1 LHDRVTLKIFA
12 PDLGRP
18 VTDGQEVLEV
28 TWVPLNVVDRSM
40 MLTLVH
46 TELQV
51 DFNLLTLVGLEDVT
65 LLSTDEIL
73 KG

>member
-1 LHDRVTLKIFA
+1 MTLKIFA

-65 LLSTDEIL
+65 LFSTNEIL

>member
-1 LHDRVTLKIFA
+1 MGLKIFT
-12 PDLGRP
+12 PDLGGP

-40 MLTLVH
+40 MLALVH

-51 DFNLLTLVGLEDVT
+51 DFDLLTLVGLEDVT
-65 LLSTDEIL
+65 LFGTDEVL